1 MLKSETSKS
10 QTTSEMKSETKS
22 GMKSDPSQ
30 SRPSKPAFTPRG
42 ARAILAALGLLAGLL
57 SLPVAASAQS
67 FTLEASAFSPV
78 AVPPEGT
85 SSAIVTVGSVGGFT
99 GTVNLSC
106 QVIPSTFTDPPACT
120 VSPATVNA
128 PASASA
134 TITTSLDTTT
144 IAYAITITGTS
155 GSQTVTTQAQTVT
168 VLAVAPQF
176 TISVTR
182 TITPTSVPA
191 GNGGQ
196 GTITV
201 NPINGY
207 VTPPADVPTKKG
219 ITLSCSS
226 ITPLVTIPPIC
237 SFTYPNGA
245 PSLVISGT
253 GSVTSTITINTF
265 GPVIIGSAAR
275 PRTFY
280 AMWLTIPMLG
290 LVGLGAAVGGKRSR
304 KACGLLALFVITGAL
319 FLMPACSN
327 TATTTT
333 TPNGVTPN
341 NTYTFTVSG
350 IDHEGNAASNTDST
364 TSANPSVTMTV
375 TSPTN

>member
-10 QTTSEMKSETKS
+10 QTKSEMTSEMKSV
-22 GMKSDPSQ
+22 PSQ
-30 SRPSKPAFTPRG
+30 SQPSKPAFTLGG
-42 ARAILAALGLLAGLL
+42 ARVILAGLCLLAALL
-57 SLPVAASAQS
+57 SLPISASAQS
-67 FTLEASAFSPV
+67 FTLDATAFSPV

-85 SSAIVTVGSVGGFT
+85 SSASVTVGSVGGFT
-99 GTVNLSC
+99 GTVNLTC
-106 QVIPSTFTDPPACT
+106 QVIPSNFTDPPACT

-134 TITTSLDTTT
+134 TITTKLDTTT

-168 VLAVAPQF
+168 VLAIAPQF

-182 TITPTSVPA
+182 AVTPTSVPA

-207 VTPPADVPTKKG
+207 VTLPADVQNDHG
-219 ITLSCSS
+219 IILSCSS

-237 SFTYPNGA
+237 SFTYPNGKT
-245 PSLVISGT
+245 SLVVSGT
-253 GSVTSTITINTF
+253 GAQTSTITINTF
-265 GPVIIGSAAR
+265 GPVITGSAAP

-280 AMWLTIPMLG
+280 ALWLTVPMLG
-290 LVGLGAAVGGKRSR
+290 LVGLGAAVGGKQSR
-304 KACGLLALFVITGAL
+304 RAWGLLSLFVISGAL
-319 FLMPACSN
+319 FLMPACAN

-341 NTYTFTVSG
+341 NTYSFTVTG
-350 IDHEGNAASNTDST
+350 IDHEGNAASNTGST
-364 TSANPSVTMTV
+364 TTANPSVTMTV

>member
-1 MLKSETSKS
+1 MLKSETL
-10 QTTSEMKSETKS
+10 QSELKSETKS
-22 GMKSDPSQ
+22 DPLQLTLIQRS
-30 SRPSKPAFTPRG
+30 
-42 ARAILAALGLLAGLL
+42 ARACAALCLLAALLTLAT
-57 SLPVAASAQS
+57 AASAQS
-67 FTLEASAFSPV
+67 FTLDASAFSP

-85 SSAIVTVGSVGGFT
+85 SSAIVTVGSVSGFT

-106 QVIPSTFTDPPACT
+106 QVTPTTFTDTPACT
-120 VSPATVNA
+120 VSPATVAA
-128 PASASA
+128 PSSASA
-134 TITTSLDTTT
+134 TITTKRDTTT
-144 IAYAITITGTS
+144 IAYSVTITGTAPS
-155 GSQTVTTQAQTVT
+155 TSQTITTAAQTVT

-182 TITPTSVPA
+182 AVTPTSVPA

-207 VTPPADVPTKKG
+207 STPPGKPG

-237 SFTYPNGA
+237 SFTYPNGLT
-245 PSLVISGT
+245 SLPVSGT
-253 GSVTSTITINTF
+253 GAQTSTITINTF
-265 GPVIIGSAAR
+265 GPVIIGSVAR

-280 AMWLTIPMLG
+280 ALWLTIPMLG

-304 KACGLLALFVITGAL
+304 KAWGLLALFVISGAL
-319 FLMPACSN
+319 CLMPACANSAN
-327 TATTTT
+327 TTIT

-341 NTYTFTVSG
+341 NTYTFTVTG
-350 IDHEGNAASNTDST
+350 VDAEGNAASNTNST
-364 TSANPSVTMTV
+364 TSTNPSVTLTV
-375 TSPTN
+375 TSPTTN

>member
-1 MLKSETSKS
+1 MLKSGTSKS
-10 QTTSEMKSETKS
+10 KTNSEMKSETTS
-22 GMKSDPSQ
+22 AMKSDPSQ
-30 SRPSKPAFTPRG
+30 SQPSKPASTHNG
-42 ARAILAALGLLAGLL
+42 VRASLAALCLLAALL
-57 SLPVAASAQS
+57 SLPTAAKAQS
-67 FTLEASAFSPV
+67 FTLDATAFSP

-85 SSAIVTVGSVGGFT
+85 SSAIVTVGSVSGFT

-106 QVIPSTFTDPPACT
+106 QVTPSTFTDPPVCT
-120 VSPATVNA
+120 VSPAIVNA

-144 IAYAITITGTS
+144 IGYAITITGTS
-155 GSQTVTTQAQTVT
+155 GSQTVTTPAQTVT

-207 VTPPADVPTKKG
+207 VTPPADVQNDQG

-226 ITPLVTIPPIC
+226 ITPLVTIPPVC
-237 SFTYPNGA
+237 SFTYPNGHH
-245 PSLVISGT
+245 SLPISGT
-253 GSVTSTITINTF
+253 GSATSTITINTF
-265 GPVIIGSAAR
+265 GPVIIGSAAP

-280 AMWLTIPMLG
+280 ALWLTVPMLG
-290 LVGLGAAVGGKRSR
+290 LVGLGAAVGGKQSR
-304 KACGLLALFVITGAL
+304 KAWGLLALFVISGAL
-319 FLMPACSN
+319 FLMPSCSN
-327 TATTTT
+327 TVTTTIA
-333 TPNGVTPN
+333 PNGVTPN
-341 NTYTFTVSG
+341 NTYTFTVTG

-364 TSANPSVTMTV
+364 TSANPSVTLTV